1 MDAKEFCDRMV
12 ALGHKIG
19 YFPEI
24 VFVDDADADGDIFV
38 TPAGEF
44 VVRCLYKDEYIT
56 LPYRLDQIVRTSF
69 RNYYPSADDWEDEDE
84 IERGTVIRFNNH
96 DKIVVSIESTLYVS
110 VCIVHIVRPDD
121 DIDALRALS
130 DTLCKNSHDKQY
142 NCAWIEFELV
152 DAEGNELKFP
162 SSDD

>member
-19 YFPEI
+19 YFPEV

-44 VVRCLYKDEYIT
+44 VVRCLYKDECTT

-69 RNYYPSADDWEDEDE
+69 YSYCPFPDDQAHESDTEE
-84 IERGTVIRFNNH
+84 GIIIYFNNH
-96 DKIVVSIESTLYVS
+96 DRILVSIEPTYEVS
-110 VCIVHIVRPDD
+110 VGITHIVRPDD
-121 DIDALRALS
+121 DLNELRALE
-130 DTLCKNSHDKQY
+130 DALHKNSLDRQ
-142 NCAWIEFELV
+142 
-152 DAEGNELKFP
+152 
-162 SSDD
+162 